1 MALIRL
7 ALVEPDIAGNVG
19 TLLRLGACMGVPVDV
34 IEPCGFPWSD
44 RRLARAG
51 LDYLTHA
58 DFARHADWDAF
69 RAARPGRLVLIET
82 DGASPLPAAQFLP
95 GDCLLFGS
103 ETAGA
108 PPHARA
114 AAGLSVRIP
123 MARGLRSLN
132 VAVAA
137 AMVLGEALRQLGGYP
152 DQLE

>member
-51 LDYLTHA
+51 LDYLGHA

-82 DGASPLPAAQFLP
+82 DGACPLPAAHFRP
-95 GDCLLFGS
+95 GDLLLLGS

-108 PPHARA
+108 PPHVRA
-114 AAGLSVRIP
+114 AADFSVRIP
-123 MARGLRSLN
+123 MAQALRSLN

-152 DQLE
+152 DHSD